1 MTGGVSQGYTPA
13 TWWYRT
19 SRSSTTTAPSPW
31 APCPRPC
38 PSVSTRT
45 RPVTT
50 ALNRARGNQPP
61 NSNVRVSGVV
71 THGVNGAY
79 PGNIVG
85 GKQKYAMVC
94 ISNGTAKTAVIE
106 NCTVNDAD
114 FAYNT
119 EEMAS
124 TTTHFVSCTAVNCE
138 CGNRLLCRLD
148 PCGWPLTLGRCCGQ
162 RRSTPSSC
170 NPACSR
176 R

>member
-1 MTGGVSQGYTPA
+1 MVVQDVTFLNYYGAITMGALPQAMPVGVNTNAAGD
-13 TWWYRT
+13 YRFE
-19 SRSSTTTAPSPW
+19 
-31 APCPRPC
+31 C
-38 PSVSTRT
+38 
-45 RPVTT
+45 
-50 ALNRARGNQPP
+50 ARGNQPP

-138 CGNRLLCRLD
+138 CGNRLLCLLD

-162 RRSTPSSC
+162 RRSTRSSC